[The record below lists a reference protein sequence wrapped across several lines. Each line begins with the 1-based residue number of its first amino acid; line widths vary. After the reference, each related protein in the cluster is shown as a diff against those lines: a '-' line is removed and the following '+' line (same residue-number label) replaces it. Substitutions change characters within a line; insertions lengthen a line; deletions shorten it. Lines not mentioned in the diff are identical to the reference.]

1 MLEDAR
7 SALPPIRPGTT
18 LASAFKHCWERFLV
32 ASAGLSGVYFW
43 EETNQGLSSESHHP
57 EISFIS
63 QANVYTYWKSINPVS
78 RQLPGDDTFQSCCVL
93 WVLLLV
99 HSKLSI
105 PINLKGGTFWSMAAP
120 VAAIFHVR

>member
-43 EETNQGLSSESHHP
+43 KNQGLSSGSHHP
-57 EISFIS
+57 DISLIS
-63 QANVYTYWKSINPVS
+63 QASVYTYRKSINPAS
-78 RQLPGDDTFQSCCVL
+78 GQLPSDDTFQSCCVL
-93 WVLLLV
+93 WVFLLIL
-99 HSKLSI
+99 SKFTI
-105 PINLKGGTFWSMAAP
+105 PISLKGGTFWSMAAP